1 MKQGEE
7 LGWLL
12 QRSMGSEEE
21 EGGSK
26 WPGSCQ
32 LLPTL
37 PCLSLE
43 LEVRG
48 LQACQNLQGGVVD
61 QLEASEQCGE

>member
-7 LGWLL
+7 LGWQLKGC
-12 QRSMGSEEE
+12 MGSEE

-26 WPGSCQ
+26 WPGSSQ

-37 PCLSLE
+37 PCLSLG
-43 LEVRG
+43 LAVRG
-48 LQACQNLQGGVVD
+48 LQACQDLQGGVVD
-61 QLEASEQCGE
+61 QLEASGQRGE